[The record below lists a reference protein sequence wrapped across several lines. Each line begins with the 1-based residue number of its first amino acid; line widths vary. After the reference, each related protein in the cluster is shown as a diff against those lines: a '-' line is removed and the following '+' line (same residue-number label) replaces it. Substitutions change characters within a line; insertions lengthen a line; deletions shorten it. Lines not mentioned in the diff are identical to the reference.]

1 MIRHLTDYSES
12 VFQNIPNW
20 LVYNLNKL
28 VIAYGSNI
36 YNNSYLNLRMQKTS
50 AHHSI
55 QVKCTM
61 DEPI

>member
-1 MIRHLTDYSES
+1 MIDVVTIFAYITYNSIHLFLYRILIFID
-12 VFQNIPNW
+12 
-20 LVYNLNKL
+20 
-28 VIAYGSNI
+28 
-36 YNNSYLNLRMQKTS
+36 YLNLTMQKTS